1 MKFFNL
7 FLMLSLFS
15 SCSTSITEYKNETPK
30 FALDK
35 FFNGNLIAHGFFKDR
50 SNKVTKRF
58 VVKMKASWKDK
69 IGTLNEDF
77 VYSDGSKFNRV
88 WTFTKISENEY
99 IGTAPDVI
107 GKAHGVISGN
117 TLFWNYVLKLVVDK
131 KEYEVSF
138 EDWMYLI
145 DDSTLLNQSYMS
157 KFKVNLG
164 QVVLSIR
171 KEN

>member
-1 MKFFNL
+1 MQIFKLFTMLFF
-7 FLMLSLFS
+7 LSA
-15 SCSTSITEYKNETPK
+15 CSTSISEYKNELPK
-30 FALDK
+30 FGLDK
-35 FFNGNLIAHGFFKDR
+35 FFNGNLTAHGFFKDR

-58 VVKMKASWKDK
+58 VVKMQASWKGQV
-69 IGTLNEDF
+69 GTLNEDF
-77 VYSDGSKFNRV
+77 TYSDGSKSNRV

-99 IGTAPDVI
+99 IGTAPDVV
-107 GKAHGVISGN
+107 GKAHGIISGN
-117 TLFWNYVLKLVVDK
+117 TLLWNYVLKLVVDK
-131 KEYEVSF
+131 NEYEVSF

-164 QVVLSIR
+164 EVVLSIH